1 MSNPHFHDEISLA
14 EEAEKLAKK
23 AIELKLIPGFVIR
36 FYPDSWQ
43 FYLDNEEGA
52 EALTPEE
59 AYFHFKKLLEQS
71 TTK

>member
-1 MSNPHFHDEISLA
+1 MSEPHFHDEISLA

-23 AIELKLIPGFVIR
+23 AMELKLIPGFVIH

-43 FYLDNEEGA
+43 FYLNNEQGT

-59 AYFHFKKLLEQS
+59 AYFHCKKLLEQS
-71 TTK
+71 SQ